1 VIVTSSIAA
10 TRLSFSA
17 PDRHNCTGY
26 PTDAEEIDMAA
37 WFALAAPYLPDIIQ
51 LALPLFTRAKAQEK
65 VPEVVVQQITEL
77 QNAATQN
84 ADSIKLLATE
94 MQKTIDVLQVGATL
108 LERKLQRTQLL
119 AVVASTAAVLAFL
132 IAVYALNAHN

>member
-1 VIVTSSIAA
+1 
-10 TRLSFSA
+10 
-17 PDRHNCTGY
+17 
-26 PTDAEEIDMAA
+26 MAA

-94 MQKTIDVLQVGATL
+94 MQKTIDALQTGATL
-108 LERKLQRTQLL
+108 LEQKLQRTQLL
-119 AVVASTAAVLAFL
+119 AVVASTAAVLAFV
-132 IAVYALNAHN
+132 IALYALNAHN

>member
-1 VIVTSSIAA
+1 
-10 TRLSFSA
+10 
-17 PDRHNCTGY
+17 
-26 PTDAEEIDMAA
+26 MAA

-65 VPEVVVQQITEL
+65 IPDIVVQQITEL

-94 MQKTIDVLQVGATL
+94 MQKTIEVLQVGATL
-108 LERKLQRTQLL
+108 LEQRLQRAQLL
-119 AVVASTAAVLAFL
+119 TVVASTVAVLAFV
-132 IAVYALNAHN
+132 IALYALNPR